1 MANMLRLHAPQN
13 KEGSGSRLT
22 PSCVADQ
29 QGRQHKRSMIHI
41 RQKFLSFVRVLAAFS
56 LLMPGL
62 AASQDMAGPWMSG
75 ANSQAR
81 LLAAGGLQ
89 NDGPSPFY
97 RAGIEIELKGDA
109 HTYWRQPG
117 DAGIPPSISLTGSRN
132 VKAAHLRFPAP
143 ERIDENGLQV
153 LGYRGSVLLPL
164 DIEPQDPASPIRL
177 ALTFHYAA
185 CAKICIPAETRG
197 EVELA
202 PRARPGPHAARLA
215 EAAAKIPQ
223 QVAHGGLVALSIAAQ
238 AGSAPPSWQ
247 VRIAK
252 PEGPWRDLF
261 AEGPPNW
268 YFETRRSGEGFELI
282 AVEAPKDA
290 IYPVPVTLT
299 LDGMKDY
306 EIGIDLPRP

>member
-1 MANMLRLHAPQN
+1 
-13 KEGSGSRLT
+13 
-22 PSCVADQ
+22 
-29 QGRQHKRSMIHI
+29 MIHT
-41 RQKFLSFVRVLAAFS
+41 RPKFLIFVRLLAACS
-56 LLMPGL
+56 LLMPGF
-62 AASQDMAGPWMSG
+62 AAGQDMASAWTSG

-89 NDGPSPFY
+89 NVGPSPFY

-117 DAGIPPSISLTGSRN
+117 DAGIPPSMTLTGSRN
-132 VKAAHLRFPAP
+132 VKTAQLRFPAP
-143 ERIDENGLQV
+143 ERIDESGLQV

-164 DIEPQDPASPIRL
+164 DIEPQDPAAPVRL
-177 ALTFHYAA
+177 ALTFNYAA
-185 CAKICIPAETRG
+185 CAKICIPAEARG

-202 PRARPGPHAARLA
+202 PKALPGPHATRLA
-215 EAAAKIPQ
+215 EAVAKIPQ
-223 QVAHGGLVALSIAAQ
+223 RVANGGIVALSIAAQ
-238 AGSAPPSWQ
+238 AGSAPPAWQ

-252 PEGPWRDLF
+252 PDGPWRDLF

-268 YFETRRSGEGFELI
+268 YFETKASAGGFEII

-290 IYPVPVTLT
+290 TYPVLVTLT
-299 LDGMKDY
+299 LDGAQDY